1 MLLLSHLLMF
11 LQGVLNPLSWADHI
25 LIRWNLLR
33 DEKVDQRINIVCVAI
48 LYDNGV
54 QRCS

>member
-1 MLLLSHLLMF
+1 MKCNWMLLLSHLLMF

-33 DEKVDQRINIVCVAI
+33 DKKVDQQINIVCVAI
-48 LYDNGV
+48 F
-54 QRCS
+54 